1 MEIRNI
7 AIIAHVDHG
16 KTSLTN
22 SLMKQS
28 GLAEDNFT
36 MDTNELEKERGI
48 TIYSKNTS
56 IFYKNTKINIVDTPG
71 HADFSSEVERVL
83 RSIDSVLLV
92 VDAKEGPM
100 PQTKFVLK
108 KSLELGLKPIVVIN
122 KIDKPAARPDKVQEM
137 VYELFLDL
145 GANDEQLNFEVIYT
159 NGRDGIA
166 KKNIND
172 ESNNLEPLL
181 DLILEKVA
189 PVSSDELTNK
199 ELRAQPFNLGYD
211 NFLGRLAICRI
222 YEGKIRKNDN
232 VFVKSI
238 DGQLRKGKIV
248 KMFTFHGL
256 EKVELDEAIA
266 GDIVIIA
273 GIPDIFIGET
283 ICLNPEAEL
292 LPIIHIDEPTI
303 SLNFLVNNS
312 PFAGRDG
319 KFVTNKQIKERLE
332 KETEVNVGLKIDFSS
347 TEYYKVSGRGEL
359 HIAILLEK
367 MRREGYELQISKPQ
381 VIFKEENGEK
391 LEPYEEVIIDV
402 PNDMSGVVIEKLS
415 KRKGT
420 MTEMKSD
427 AIHTRIIFEIPTRGL
442 LGYKSEFIVDTRGEG
457 ILSSRVIGFKKYAGE
472 IEKRNVGSM
481 VSMATGKSSGFSLF
495 NLQERGV
502 LYIGHGEDVYEGMVI
517 GNVSKGNDL
526 TVNPTKGKELS
537 NMRASGSDEAIKLTP
552 PNVLDIEKGMS
563 IMSDDEY
570 LEITPNFV
578 RLRKQYLT
586 EIERI
591 RQKRKQWS
599 YFTEDYIIFF

>member
-1 MEIRNI
+1 
-7 AIIAHVDHG
+7 
-16 KTSLTN
+16 
-22 SLMKQS
+22 
-28 GLAEDNFT
+28 

-92 VDAKEGPM
+92 VDAQEGPM

-122 KIDKPAARPDKVQEM
+122 KIDKPAARPDEVKEM

-145 GANDEQLNFEVIYT
+145 GANDEQLNFEVIYA

-172 ESNNLEPLL
+172 KSNNLEPLL
-181 DLILEKVA
+181 DLILEKVVPA
-189 PVSSDELTNK
+189 SSDELTNK

-211 NFLGRLAICRI
+211 NFLGRLAVCRI
-222 YEGKIRKNDN
+222 YEGKIRKNDD

-248 KMFTFHGL
+248 KMFTYHGL

-266 GDIVIIA
+266 GDIVIVA
-273 GIPDIFIGET
+273 GIPDIYIGET
-283 ICLNPEAEL
+283 ICLNPEVES
-292 LPIIHIDEPTI
+292 LPVIHIDEPTI

-319 KFVTNKQIKERLE
+319 KFVTNRQIRERLE

-402 PNDMSGVVIEKLS
+402 PSDMSGAVIEKLS

-420 MTEMKSD
+420 MIEIKSD
-427 AIHTRIIFEIPTRGL
+427 TIHTRIIFEIPTRGL

-457 ILSSRVIGFKKYAGE
+457 ILSSRVVGFKKYAGE

-552 PNVLDIEKGMS
+552 PDVLDIEKGMS

-591 RQKRKQWS
+591 RQKRKQ
-599 YFTEDYIIFF
+599 